1 MADERPT
8 TAYIL
13 IAVAALGIIV
23 AVLLVLSRPGS
34 GPVVSPGQ
42 LSEEQKNY
50 LRHITV
56 TSPKMSAAENF
67 LGDTV
72 TYFDA
77 ELTNRGDRVIRQV
90 ELRLEFVDMLSQVVL
105 RETVRPI
112 TSETAPLKA
121 GETRAFQVSFEHMPA
136 EWNQG
141 PPVVTPVSV
150 SFR

>member
-1 MADERPT
+1 MAEDRPT
-8 TAYIL
+8 TVYIL
-13 IAVAALGIIV
+13 IAAAALAVIV
-23 AVLLVLSRPGS
+23 AVAVVLSRSRPR
-34 GPVVSPGQ
+34 PAASPSQ
-42 LSEEQKNY
+42 ASDEEKNY
-50 LRHITV
+50 LRHLAVST
-56 TSPKMSAAENF
+56 PRMSAAENF

-72 TYFDA
+72 TYLDA
-77 ELTNRGDRVIRQV
+77 ELTNRGGRAVRQV